1 MVRFSDIGYAEL
13 GPADIKSYMKMN
25 GVPMVG
31 VVVIPQ
37 PGANHIEIADAVYQR
52 MEQMKKDLPDDVKYS
67 LWLCPIVFMDGM
79 TGRLFRE
86 FSIVVSGSVIISSF
100 AALTFTPMLAT
111 KLLVKQEKKNWFYM
125 KTEPFFRR
133 NELHLYSRSLEIFLH
148 KRWLAMPLILATLI
162 IIVFLWNAIPAE
174 MAPLEDRS
182 QNQYQYTWSRGCKP
196 MNTYEIIRKT
206 STSW

>member
-1 MVRFSDIGYAEL
+1 
-13 GPADIKSYMKMN
+13 
-25 GVPMVG
+25 
-31 VVVIPQ
+31 
-37 PGANHIEIADAVYQR
+37 
-52 MEQMKKDLPDDVKYS
+52 
-67 LWLCPIVFMDGM
+67 MDGM

-111 KLLVKQEKKNWFYM
+111 KLLVKQEKEELVLYENRAI
-125 KTEPFFRR
+125 FRR
-133 NELHLYSRSLEIFLH
+133 NEPHLQPVIGNIPD

-182 QNQYQYTWSRGCKP
+182 QISINTRGAEGV
-196 MNTYEIIRKT
+196 NL
-206 STSW
+206 